1 MTHSTEQT
9 CSCLLLLWIFCL
21 FLRLAYLP
29 LIMFDTFET
38 ETLGFSFWRHQLTL
52 LYYYLFRSV
61 SPIFPINLILALAL
75 KSLWL
80 QLIYFCRNTL
90 AGLHWIDIIT
100 LYCLGSVPHTK
111 WNIKNLEQV
120 QHRAMRFI
128 LGRDYSEHECL
139 SKFSLLPSQYR
150 RDIDDLVFFFQCFK
164 NNYTCMLTI

>member
-21 FLRLAYLP
+21 FLHLAHLP

-38 ETLGFSFWRHQLTL
+38 ESLGFSFWRHQLTL
-52 LYYYLFRSV
+52 LYYYLFLSV

-100 LYCLGSVPHTK
+100 LYCWVRYLIPNETSRI
-111 WNIKNLEQV
+111 WNNSNTGLWDSFLVGI
-120 QHRAMRFI
+120 I
-128 LGRDYSEHECL
+128 LSM
-139 SKFSLLPSQYR
+139 SA
-150 RDIDDLVFFFQCFK
+150 LVNSIYYLCSIVEK
-164 NNYTCMLTI
+164 LMI